1 MRIVGQRWKNE
12 KIEKTE
18 MRDRDFGQRPGGKSR
33 KEDGKRDKKDK
44 RENIRRIITATALL
58 GLYILLCTACG
69 LMQDEKI
76 KLRDLDFTVLSEEK
90 IPEELK
96 TVIAEKGAAPFE
108 LTYSDNQNLYI
119 SIGYGEQKSGGYS
132 IAVDALY
139 LTDDA
144 IHVST
149 SLLGPDITGQKENV
163 GKPSTPYIVLKTEL
177 LDKTVIYE

>member
-1 MRIVGQRWKNE
+1 MKMEWELWKKE
-12 KIEKTE
+12 
-18 MRDRDFGQRPGGKSR
+18 R
-33 KEDGKRDKKDK
+33 KEAGNHRINSGKIKRDK
-44 RENIRRIITATALL
+44 RIVAALW
-58 GLYILLCTACG
+58 GLCMVLLTACG
-69 LMQDEKI
+69 LLPDENI
-76 KLRDLDFTVLSEEK
+76 RLRDLDFTVLSEEK

-96 TVIAEKGAAPFE
+96 TVIAEKGTDPFE

-149 SLLGPDITGQKENV
+149 SLLGPDITGQKEGAGNS
-163 GKPSTPYIVLKTEL
+163 STPYIVLKTEL

>member
-1 MRIVGQRWKNE
+1 MKKEGSRWKTGE
-12 KIEKTE
+12 Y
-18 MRDRDFGQRPGGKSR
+18 R
-33 KEDGKRDKKDK
+33 KESRYIG
-44 RENIRRIITATALL
+44 
-58 GLYILLCTACG
+58 ILLAVMLWILSFAGCG
-69 LMQDEKI
+69 FAQNEKI

-96 TVIAEKGAAPFE
+96 TVIAEKGTEPFK
-108 LTYSDNQNLYI
+108 LTYSDNKNLYI
-119 SIGYGEQKSGGYS
+119 SIGYGEQKTGGYS

-144 IHVST
+144 IYVST
-149 SLLGPDITGQKENV
+149 SLLGPDNTGQKEGA

>member
-1 MRIVGQRWKNE
+1 M
-12 KIEKTE
+12 
-18 MRDRDFGQRPGGKSR
+18 
-33 KEDGKRDKKDK
+33 
-44 RENIRRIITATALL
+44 TAVLGALL
-58 GLYILLCTACG
+58 LTGCG
-69 LMQDEKI
+69 LLSKENV

-96 TVIAEKGAAPFE
+96 TVIAEKGTEPFQ

-119 SIGYGEQKSGGYS
+119 SIGYGEQKTGGYS

-149 SLLGPDITGQKENV
+149 SLLGPDFIEKEDGEIHYNGDV
-163 GKPSTPYIVLKTEL
+163 CRVFQGSQRPQDNEYDIIGGKDQGS
-177 LDKTVIYE
+177 DAHQRSQQS

>member
-1 MRIVGQRWKNE
+1 M
-12 KIEKTE
+12 
-18 MRDRDFGQRPGGKSR
+18 
-33 KEDGKRDKKDK
+33 
-44 RENIRRIITATALL
+44 
-58 GLYILLCTACG
+58 
-69 LMQDEKI
+69 KI
-76 KLRDLDFTVLSEEK
+76 KWRVENHNDRSTGGIAAHRLRSAFERECETQRSGFTVLSEEK

-96 TVIAEKGAAPFE
+96 TVIAEKGTEPFQ

-119 SIGYGEQKSGGYS
+119 SIGYGEQKTGGYS

-149 SLLGPDITGQKENV
+149 SLLGPDITGQKEGA

-177 LDKTVIYE
+177 LDKTVLYD

>member
-1 MRIVGQRWKNE
+1 MKIKRKRWKNVAAA
-12 KIEKTE
+12 
-18 MRDRDFGQRPGGKSR
+18 M
-33 KEDGKRDKKDK
+33 
-44 RENIRRIITATALL
+44 L
-58 GLYILLCTACG
+58 LLCVVLTGCG
-69 LMQDEKI
+69 MSGERNI

-96 TVIAEKGAAPFE
+96 TVIAEKGSEPFR

-119 SIGYGEQKSGGYS
+119 SIGYGEQKTGGYS

-144 IHVST
+144 IYVST
-149 SLLGPDITGQKENV
+149 SLLGPDITGQKENT
-163 GKPSTPYIVLKTEL
+163 GKPSVPYIVLKTEM